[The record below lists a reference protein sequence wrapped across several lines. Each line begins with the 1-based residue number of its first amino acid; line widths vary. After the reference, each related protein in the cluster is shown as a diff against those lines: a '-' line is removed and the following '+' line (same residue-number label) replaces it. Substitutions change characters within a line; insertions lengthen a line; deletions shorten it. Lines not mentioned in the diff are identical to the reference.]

1 MMVKAVRIHQVGGP
15 EVLTYEDISV
25 GAPGPGEV
33 RIRNE
38 AIGLNFLDV
47 YYRTGLYPS
56 PSGLP
61 LIPGH
66 EGAGV
71 VLEVGPDVKDFK
83 VGDRVAYTTSI
94 GAYAEERLIATKFLV
109 KVPEAISLEQAASM
123 MLKGLTAQYLLRQ
136 TFPVKQG
143 DKILFHA
150 AAGGVGLIAG
160 QWAKHLGAT
169 VIGTAGS
176 DEKVKLALD
185 NGYDHVINYKTENF
199 VERVKE
205 LTGGKGV
212 DVVYDS
218 VGKDT
223 FDGSLDCL
231 RPRGMLV
238 CFGQSSG
245 PVPPFRSRH
254 PVTEGIALFDAS
266 NVIRICGNA
275 RRACRWRRRAFRP
288 RGEGHYPHRNRPD
301 LCAEGRCVGS
311 SRPGR
316 TENYRHDSAYSLSH
330 RY

>member
-1 MMVKAVRIHQVGGP
+1 MVKAVRIHQTGGP
-15 EVLTYEDISV
+15 EVLTYEDISI
-25 GAPGPGEV
+25 GAPGPSEAH
-33 RIRNE
+33 IRND

-56 PSGLP
+56 PSPLP

-71 VLEVGPDVKDFK
+71 VLAVGPDVKDVK
-83 VGDRVAYTTSI
+83 IGDRVAYTNPI
-94 GAYAEERLIATKFLV
+94 GAYAEERLIPADRLV
-109 KVPEAISLEQAASM
+109 KVPGAIALEHAASM

-136 TFPVKQG
+136 TFPVKKG
-143 DKILFHA
+143 DTILFHA

-176 DEKVKLALD
+176 EEKVKLALD
-185 NGYDHVINYKTENF
+185 HGYDHVINYNTGNF
-199 VERVKE
+199 VEQVKE

-231 RPRGMLV
+231 RPRGMIV

-245 PVPPFRSRH
+245 AVPPFDLGILSRKGSLYLTR
-254 PVTEGIALFDAS
+254 PTLFVYVAARDALENGANELFDLVAKG
-266 NVIRICGNA
+266 VIRIEIGQTYALKDVATAHRDLEA
-275 RRACRWRRRAFRP
+275 RKTTGTTVLIP
-288 RGEGHYPHRNRPD
+288 
-301 LCAEGRCVGS
+301 
-311 SRPGR
+311 
-316 TENYRHDSAYSLSH
+316 
-330 RY
+330 

>member
-1 MMVKAVRIHQVGGP
+1 MVKAVRIHQLGGP
-15 EVLTYEDISV
+15 EVLTYEDISI
-25 GAPGPGEV
+25 GAPGPGEAH
-33 RIRNE
+33 IRNE

-71 VLEVGPDVKDFK
+71 VLAVGPDVKDLK
-83 VGDRVAYTTSI
+83 PGDRVAYANPI
-94 GAYAEERLIATKFLV
+94 GAYAEERLIPADRLV
-109 KVPEAISLEQAASM
+109 KVPDAIPLQQAASM
-123 MLKGLTAQYLLRQ
+123 MLKGMTAQYLLRQ

-143 DKILFHA
+143 DTILFHA

-185 NGYDHVINYKTENF
+185 HGYDHVINYSTENF
-199 VERVKE
+199 VERVKA

-231 RPRGMLV
+231 RPRGMIV

-245 PVPPFRSRH
+245 PVPPFDLGILSRKGSLYLTR
-254 PVTEGIALFDAS
+254 PTLFVYIAAREALENAANELFDLVAKGI
-266 NVIRICGNA
+266 IRIDIGQNYALKDVATAHRDLEA
-275 RRACRWRRRAFRP
+275 RKTTGTTVLIP
-288 RGEGHYPHRNRPD
+288 
-301 LCAEGRCVGS
+301 
-311 SRPGR
+311 
-316 TENYRHDSAYSLSH
+316 
-330 RY
+330 

>member
-1 MMVKAVRIHQVGGP
+1 MMVKAVRIHQTGGP
-15 EVLTYEDISV
+15 EVLTYEDISI
-25 GAPGPGEV
+25 GAPGPGEAH
-33 RIRNE
+33 IRNE

-56 PSGLP
+56 PSPLP

-71 VLEVGPDVKDFK
+71 VLAVGPDVKDVK
-83 VGDRVAYTTSI
+83 IGDRVAYTNPI
-94 GAYAEERLIATKFLV
+94 GAYAEERLIPADRLV
-109 KVPEAISLEQAASM
+109 KVPGAIALEQAASM

-136 TFPVKQG
+136 TFPVKKG
-143 DKILFHA
+143 DTILFHA

-176 DEKVKLALD
+176 EEKVKLALD
-185 NGYDHVINYKTENF
+185 HGYDHVINYNTGNF
-199 VERVKE
+199 VEQVKE

-231 RPRGMLV
+231 RPRGMIV

-245 PVPPFRSRH
+245 AVPPFDLGILSRKGSLYLTR
-254 PVTEGIALFDAS
+254 PTLFVYVAARDALENGANELFDLVAKG
-266 NVIRICGNA
+266 VIRIEIGQTYALKDVATAHRDLEA
-275 RRACRWRRRAFRP
+275 RKTTGTTVLIP
-288 RGEGHYPHRNRPD
+288 
-301 LCAEGRCVGS
+301 
-311 SRPGR
+311 
-316 TENYRHDSAYSLSH
+316 
-330 RY
+330 

>member
-1 MMVKAVRIHQVGGP
+1 MVKSVRIHQLGGP
-15 EVLTYEDISV
+15 EVLTYEDISI
-25 GAPGPGEV
+25 GAPGPGEAH
-33 RIRNE
+33 IRNE

-71 VLEVGPDVKDFK
+71 VLAVGPDGKDLK
-83 VGDRVAYTTSI
+83 PGDRVAYANPI
-94 GAYAEERLIATKFLV
+94 GAYAEERLIPADRLV
-109 KVPEAISLEQAASM
+109 KVPDAIPLRQAASM
-123 MLKGLTAQYLLRQ
+123 MLKGMTAQYLLRQ
-136 TFPVKQG
+136 TFPVKKG
-143 DKILFHA
+143 DRILFHA

-160 QWAKHLGAT
+160 QWAKHIGAT

-176 DEKVKLALD
+176 DEKVRLALD
-185 NGYDHVINYKTENF
+185 HGYDHVINYNTENF

-205 LTGGKGV
+205 FTQGKGV

-245 PVPPFRSRH
+245 PVPPFDLGILSRKGSLYLTR
-254 PVTEGIALFDAS
+254 PTLFVYIAAREALEAGANELFDLVAKG
-266 NVIRICGNA
+266 VIRIEIGQSYALKDVATAHRDLEA
-275 RRACRWRRRAFRP
+275 RKTTGTTVLIP
-288 RGEGHYPHRNRPD
+288 
-301 LCAEGRCVGS
+301 
-311 SRPGR
+311 
-316 TENYRHDSAYSLSH
+316 
-330 RY
+330 

>member
-1 MMVKAVRIHQVGGP
+1 MMVKAVRVHQVGGP
-15 EVLTYEDISV
+15 EVLTYEDISL

-56 PSGLP
+56 PSALP
-61 LIPGH
+61 LIVGH

-71 VLEVGPDVKDFK
+71 VLAVGPDVKDMK
-83 VGDRVAYTTSI
+83 VGDRVAYTNPI
-94 GAYAEERLIATKFLV
+94 GAYAEERLIPADRLV
-109 KVPEAISLEQAASM
+109 KVPDGIPLKQAASM

-143 DKILFHA
+143 HTILFHA

-185 NGYDHVINYKTENF
+185 NGYDHVINYKTEDF

-231 RPRGMLV
+231 RPRGMIV

-245 PVPPFRSRH
+245 PVPPFDLGILSRKGSLYLTR
-254 PVTEGIALFDAS
+254 PTLFVYVAAREALVSGASELFDLVS
-266 NVIRICGNA
+266 KGIIRIEIGQTYA
-275 RRACRWRRRAFRP
+275 LKDVATA
-288 RGEGHYPHRNRPD
+288 HRD
-301 LCAEGRCVGS
+301 LEGR
-311 SRPGR
+311 R
-316 TENYRHDSAYSLSH
+316 TTGTTVLIP
-330 RY
+330 

>member
-1 MMVKAVRIHQVGGP
+1 MMVKAVRIHQLGGP
-15 EVLTYEDISV
+15 EVLTYEDISIA
-25 GAPGPGEV
+25 APGPGEAH
-33 RIRNE
+33 IRNE

-56 PSGLP
+56 PSALP

-71 VLEVGPDVKDFK
+71 VLAVGPDVKDLK
-83 VGDRVAYTTSI
+83 AGDRVAYTNPI
-94 GAYAEERLIATKFLV
+94 GAYAEERLIPADRLV
-109 KVPEAISLEQAASM
+109 QVPDAVSSRLAASM

-136 TFPVKQG
+136 TFPVSKG
-143 DKILFHA
+143 DTILFHA

-185 NGYDHVINYKTENF
+185 HGYDHVINYKTENF
-199 VERVKE
+199 AERVRE

-245 PVPPFRSRH
+245 PVPPFDLGILSRKGSLYLTR
-254 PVTEGIALFDAS
+254 PTLFVYVAARDALVDGAKELFDLVS
-266 NVIRICGNA
+266 KGIIRIEIGQTYALKDVADAHRDLEA
-275 RRACRWRRRAFRP
+275 RRTTGTTVLIP
-288 RGEGHYPHRNRPD
+288 
-301 LCAEGRCVGS
+301 
-311 SRPGR
+311 
-316 TENYRHDSAYSLSH
+316 
-330 RY
+330 

>member
-1 MMVKAVRIHQVGGP
+1 
-15 EVLTYEDISV
+15 
-25 GAPGPGEV
+25 
-33 RIRNE
+33 
-38 AIGLNFLDV
+38 
-47 YYRTGLYPS
+47 
-56 PSGLP
+56 
-61 LIPGH
+61 
-66 EGAGV
+66 
-71 VLEVGPDVKDFK
+71 
-83 VGDRVAYTTSI
+83 
-94 GAYAEERLIATKFLV
+94 
-109 KVPEAISLEQAASM
+109 M

-143 DKILFHA
+143 HTILFHA

-185 NGYDHVINYKTENF
+185 HGYDHVINYKTENF

-245 PVPPFRSRH
+245 PVPPFDL
-254 PVTEGIALFDAS
+254 GILSAQRLALSDTADF
-266 NVIRICGNA
+266 VCLHRCT
-275 RRACRWRRRAFRP
+275 
-288 RGEGHYPHRNRPD
+288 RGAGG
-301 LCAEGRCVGS
+301 GRK
-311 SRPGR
+311 
-316 TENYRHDSAYSLSH
+316 
-330 RY
+330 

>member
-1 MMVKAVRIHQVGGP
+1 MVKAVRIHQVGGP
-15 EVLTYEDISV
+15 EVLTYEDVSV
-25 GAPGPGEV
+25 GAPGPGAV

-56 PSGLP
+56 PSPLP

-71 VLEVGPDVKDFK
+71 VLAVGEGVDWLKA
-83 VGDRVAYTTSI
+83 GDRVAYTNPI
-94 GAYAEERLIATKFLV
+94 GAYAEERLIPADRLV
-109 KVPEAISLEQAASM
+109 KVPDAIPLQQAAAM

-136 TFPVKQG
+136 TFPVKKG
-143 DKILFHA
+143 DTILFHA

-160 QWAKHLGAT
+160 QWARHIGAT

-176 DEKVKLALD
+176 DDKVKLALD
-185 NGYDHVINYKTENF
+185 HGYDHVINYRSENF

-205 LTGGKGV
+205 FTSGKGV

-231 RPRGMLV
+231 RPRGMMV
-238 CFGQSSG
+238 SFGQSSG
-245 PVPPFRSRH
+245 PIPPFDLGILSRKGSLYLTR
-254 PVTEGIALFDAS
+254 PTLFVYVAAREALEKGANELFELVAKGI
-266 NVIRICGNA
+266 IRIEVGQTYA
-275 RRACRWRRRAFRP
+275 LKDVAAA
-288 RGEGHYPHRNRPD
+288 HRD
-301 LCAEGRCVGS
+301 LE
-311 SRPGR
+311 SRKTTGTTVLIP
-316 TENYRHDSAYSLSH
+316 
-330 RY
+330 

>member
-1 MMVKAVRIHQVGGP
+1 MVKAVRIHQVGGP
-15 EVLTYEDISV
+15 DVLTYEDISV

-33 RIRNE
+33 HIRNE

-71 VLEVGPDVKDFK
+71 VLALGPDVKDLK

-94 GAYAEERLIATKFLV
+94 GAYAEERLIPSKLLV
-109 KVPEAISLEQAASM
+109 RVPDSLSLEQAASM
-123 MLKGLTAQYLLRQ
+123 LLKGLTAQYLLRQ
-136 TFPVKQG
+136 TYPVKKG
-143 DKILFHA
+143 DTILFHA

-160 QWAKHLGAT
+160 QWARHLGAT

-185 NGYDHVINYKTENF
+185 NGYHHVINYRGENF
-199 VERVKE
+199 VERVRQ

-231 RPRGMLV
+231 RPRGMIV

-245 PVPPFRSRH
+245 PVPPFDLGILSRKGSLYLTR
-254 PVTEGIALFDAS
+254 PTLFVYAATREALVTSAEELFDLVAKG
-266 NVIRICGNA
+266 VIRIDIGQSYALKDVADAHRDLEA
-275 RRACRWRRRAFRP
+275 RRTTGTTVLIP
-288 RGEGHYPHRNRPD
+288 
-301 LCAEGRCVGS
+301 
-311 SRPGR
+311 
-316 TENYRHDSAYSLSH
+316 
-330 RY
+330 

>member
-1 MMVKAVRIHQVGGP
+1 MVKAVRVHQVGGP
-15 EVLTYEDISV
+15 EVLTYEDISL

-56 PSGLP
+56 PSALP
-61 LIPGH
+61 LIVGH

-71 VLEVGPDVKDFK
+71 VLAVGPDVKDMK
-83 VGDRVAYTTSI
+83 VGDRVAYTNPI
-94 GAYAEERLIATKFLV
+94 GAYAEERLIPADRLV
-109 KVPEAISLEQAASM
+109 KVPDGIPLKQAASM

-143 DKILFHA
+143 HTILFHA

-185 NGYDHVINYKTENF
+185 NGYDHVINYKTEDF

-231 RPRGMLV
+231 RPRGMIV

-245 PVPPFRSRH
+245 PVPPFDLGILSRKGSLYLTR
-254 PVTEGIALFDAS
+254 PTLFVYVAAREALVSGASELFDLVS
-266 NVIRICGNA
+266 KGIIRIEIGQTYA
-275 RRACRWRRRAFRP
+275 LKDVATA
-288 RGEGHYPHRNRPD
+288 HRD
-301 LCAEGRCVGS
+301 LEGR
-311 SRPGR
+311 R
-316 TENYRHDSAYSLSH
+316 TTGTTVLIP
-330 RY
+330 